1 MVTYFYIASLFS
13 FLFSPLLPLHVN
25 VNVWSFISLFY
36 FYPIFIAYFI
46 SWILYFFLFF
56 FPLFQ
61 SSFYITS
68 LKLIIRPVIKSPYN
82 FTITSEFLSLI
93 ISLLYLLLIFNI
105 FFSIFLAYSL
115 QILFPYQSFSR
126 GFYNI
131 FFYFFFL
138 SSFVQV
144 GTFRTFFNGLFTF
157 LIINKANFQLL
168 IIYYMAILWWYVKII
183 YNIFMHQDNIN
194 EHYIINIAK
203 TSKKRIIINE
213 SSDKEMSE
221 CWVRSSIEAG
231 TLEIKLTSI
240 PQPKDLSSFSYLKYF
255 ILIHTYNPN
264 SN

>member
-1 MVTYFYIASLFS
+1 MSMFGPS
-13 FLFSPLLPLHVN
+13 FLYLFLSHLYC
-25 VNVWSFISLFY
+25 LFY
-36 FYPIFIAYFI
+36 FT
-46 SWILYFFLFF
+46 YFFL

-168 IIYYMAILWWYVKII
+168 IIYYMAIL
-183 YNIFMHQDNIN
+183 
-194 EHYIINIAK
+194 
-203 TSKKRIIINE
+203 
-213 SSDKEMSE
+213 
-221 CWVRSSIEAG
+221 
-231 TLEIKLTSI
+231 
-240 PQPKDLSSFSYLKYF
+240 
-255 ILIHTYNPN
+255 
-264 SN
+264 